1 MLYGYVFMLLSNDVH
16 HTPITEIFQASLTCR
31 VETPIDHQHPRV
43 FHLTHDALSQLLSR
57 LLYNFEM
64 QINEIVAALDSEILR
79 LQQVKALLSGSTT
92 NGKKHHLSAEARA
105 RIAAAQKKRWAKAK
119 RASK

>member
-1 MLYGYVFMLLSNDVH
+1 MHTND
-16 HTPITEIFQASLTCR
+16 
-31 VETPIDHQHPRV
+31 
-43 FHLTHDALSQLLSR
+43 
-57 LLYNFEM
+57 
-64 QINEIVAALDSEILR
+64 IVAALDSEILR

-92 NGKKHHLSAEARA
+92 NPKAPSAQKKHHLSAEGRA